1 MKPFL
6 FVLCL
11 IFMLS
16 LTPEAGAQPPPGA
29 RPSPWSV
36 GALVITDSQPYTDAD
51 GIVRVLPSVVYRG
64 ERLEVLGP
72 LVRYRMFRNEWWDV
86 HAVGAVEFSPYE
98 EDDSPVLKGLDEP
111 DPTLIA
117 GVSGRF
123 SLEPLLGKPLS
134 LVFTAEGDV
143 LGEHSGYQATAG
155 AAYRLGSPRQTF
167 SGGLG
172 FGVLLQD
179 DNWTNY
185 FVEVPLASQTETRP
199 AYEASS
205 SVNPYLA
212 LRVMVRINRNWS
224 LMGLARLEWLDDSYT
239 DSPLVS
245 DDTRTITFVGLNYT
259 F

>member
-1 MKPFL
+1 MKTVTML
-6 FVLCL
+6 F
-11 IFMLS
+11 S
-16 LTPEAGAQPPPGA
+16 LTLLIRFSPEAGAQPPPGA

-72 LVRYRMFRNEWWDV
+72 LVRYRLFRNEWWDV
-86 HAVGAVEFSPYE
+86 HAIGAVEFSPYE
-98 EDDSPVLKGLDEP
+98 EDDSPVLNGLDEP

-117 GVSGRF
+117 GVTGRF

-134 LVFTAEGDV
+134 LTVSTEGDV
-143 LGEHSGYQATAG
+143 LGEHGGYQATFG
-155 AAYRLGSPRQTF
+155 ASYRLGSPRQTF

-172 FGVLLQD
+172 AGVLLQD
-179 DNWTNY
+179 ENWTNY
-185 FVEVPLASQTETRP
+185 FVEVPLARQTETRP

-212 LRVMVRINRNWS
+212 LRVMIRFNRNWS

-245 DDTRTITFVGLNYT
+245 DDTRTITFVGLNYS